1 MALRA
6 IRINDDPILKK
17 HCKKVEV
24 VDDKIRQILNDM
36 LDTLHAISNG
46 AAIAAPQVGILK
58 RLVVI
63 DMGELS
69 NGVLKLVNPEIIDQE
84 GEQLCEEGCLSFPD
98 RWAQTRRPNRV
109 TVKALD
115 ENGNPVTLTGE
126 GDLAKCFCHELDHLD
141 GIVFLDKAVPGS
153 VVNTAGVRRAQ
164 NRRRR

>member
-36 LDTLHAISNG
+36 LDTLH
-46 AAIAAPQVGILK
+46 AAPQVGILK

-109 TVKALD
+109 TVKAVD

-141 GIVFLDKAVPGS
+141 GIVFLDKAVPVS

>member
-36 LDTLHAISNG
+36 LDTLHATSNG

-69 NGVLKLVNPEIIDQE
+69 NGVLKLVNPEIINQE

-115 ENGNPVTLTGE
+115 EKVTLQN
-126 GDLAKCFCHELDHLD
+126 ASAMNW
-141 GIVFLDKAVPGS
+141 IIW
-153 VVNTAGVRRAQ
+153 TASFFWIKQFRA
-164 NRRRR
+164 RL

>member
-36 LDTLHAISNG
+36 LDTLHATSNG

-69 NGVLKLVNPEIIDQE
+69 NGVLKLVNPEIINQE
-84 GEQLCEEGCLSFPD
+84 GD
-98 RWAQTRRPNRV
+98 RKIT
-109 TVKALD
+109 
-115 ENGNPVTLTGE
+115 
-126 GDLAKCFCHELDHLD
+126 C
-141 GIVFLDKAVPGS
+141 
-153 VVNTAGVRRAQ
+153 RRAITEAPS
-164 NRRRR
+164 R

>member
-1 MALRA
+1 
-6 IRINDDPILKK
+6 
-17 HCKKVEV
+17 
-24 VDDKIRQILNDM
+24 
-36 LDTLHAISNG
+36 
-46 AAIAAPQVGILK
+46 
-58 RLVVI
+58 
-63 DMGELS
+63 MGELS
-69 NGVLKLVNPEIIDQE
+69 NGVLKLVNPEIINQE

>member
-36 LDTLHAISNG
+36 LDTLHATSNG

-115 ENGNPVTLTGE
+115 ENGKPVTLTGE
-126 GDLAKCFCHELDHLD
+126 GDLAKCFCHEL
-141 GIVFLDKAVPGS
+141 GTIWMASFFWI
-153 VVNTAGVRRAQ
+153 RQFRA
-164 NRRRR
+164 RL